1 MFKHVVN
8 QNKMTKETLHSQLLD
23 QKINVYKVVLM
34 FIIQIN
40 KIILNINVMMDH
52 VNNYNYLDN
61 HQNKNYA

>member
-8 QNKMTKETLHSQLLD
+8 QNKMTKETLYSQLLD
-23 QKINVYKVVLM
+23 QRINVYKVVLM

-40 KIILNINVMMDH
+40 KTILNINVMMDH

-61 HQNKNYA
+61 HQNKNYV